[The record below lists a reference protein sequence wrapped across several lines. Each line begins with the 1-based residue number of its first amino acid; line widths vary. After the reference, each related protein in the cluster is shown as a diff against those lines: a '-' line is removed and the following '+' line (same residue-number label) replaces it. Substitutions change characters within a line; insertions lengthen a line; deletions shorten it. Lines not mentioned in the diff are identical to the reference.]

1 MIVQHFFAAGP
12 GLQTVAKKDKWKFS
26 RRSFLMAS
34 GAAVAAGAA
43 SNFLLAGCQP
53 DVEEPVVDDPPDE
66 PPVDVAFELKS
77 VEPEITATKFNFCGI
92 CSANC
97 GMIVDVADD
106 KAWRIRG
113 NPACQVAEG
122 HLCVKG
128 YSALK
133 DLYDPDRL
141 KHPMKRTN
149 PEKGPGVDP
158 GWVKIDWDEAFELTA
173 EAFNQ
178 AIEEGGPQALGFF
191 SRGHDWMNRLRDAIG
206 TPNHIQ
212 HHSTCF
218 TTYTAVW
225 RAAVGTGNRPFMLDV
240 GRAKYL
246 LSFGWDQPSKAKNM
260 SAREYVKAVSNGAK
274 VVYVDPRLTITG
286 SLGGEWIPIKPGTDL
301 AFMLAMIRTI
311 INEELYD
318 QDFVDNNTTGLE
330 QLRDAV
336 QDYTPE
342 WASEITEVPAE
353 TIERVAREFATTK
366 PALIPNH
373 KRDAGGPNYQNSW
386 RVAFCTVI
394 LNSLVGAMDREGGQI
409 IGRTASM
416 PGFNDVFPPPDFPEL
431 ATTERVDG
439 FEKHPIIGPTRRGDF
454 STFPEA
460 QLAGE
465 PYRLKAA
472 LFRKHNVLAFPN
484 APRFVEALKTMDFVA
499 VVDVWPSEMVQMAD
513 VVFPEPYYLE
523 TSGFGDRVYHAFYP
537 QLALREPVVDPLYDT
552 RGYGGVI
559 TGLANAM
566 GYGEYFEGVSGG
578 TFNDERLKALGS
590 SWEELQNSENG
601 MWSDE
606 KPFQG
611 REEWGTESGKIELY
625 SPVLENNNYDPLPYW
640 EPKKAEPTDEYPF
653 YMIISRPPMHKMS
666 QTQNNELMMQAQGT
680 NKLIINAQTAAD
692 LGIED
697 GDEVVVESQANQ
709 VTLQAEVIQGIR
721 PDCVC
726 VEHGFGHWSR
736 ELTVAFN
743 QGANEGDLIPTLTVE
758 EMVNS
763 KCPGAGSQM
772 QDFCVNVY
780 KA

>member
-12 GLQTVAKKDKWKFS
+12 GLQAVAKKDKWKLS

-53 DVEEPVVDDPPDE
+53 DVDEPVVDDPPDE

-77 VEPEITATKFNFCGI
+77 VEPEITATKFSFCGI

-141 KHPMKRTN
+141 KHPIKRTN

-206 TPNHIQ
+206 TPNHIM

-260 SAREYVKAVSNGAK
+260 SAREYVKAVSNGTK

-342 WASEITEVPAE
+342 WAAEITEVPAE
-353 TIERVAREFATTK
+353 TIERVTREFATTK
-366 PALIPNH
+366 PAMIPNH

-416 PGFNDVFPPPDFPEL
+416 PGFNDIFPPPEFPEV
-431 ATTERVDG
+431 ATRERVDG

-454 STFPEA
+454 STFTEA

-484 APRFVEALKTMDFVA
+484 ASRFVEALQTMDFVA

-523 TSGFGDRVYHAFYP
+523 TSGFGPREYHAFYP
-537 QLALREPVVDPLYDT
+537 QIALREPVIEPLYDT
-552 RGYGGVI
+552 RGYGGII
-559 TGLANAM
+559 TGIANAM

-611 REEWGTESGKIELY
+611 REEWNTESGKIELY
-625 SPVLENNNYDPLPYW
+625 SPVLENNNYDPLPHW

-680 NKLIINAQTAAD
+680 NKLIINAETAAN
-692 LGIED
+692 LGIAD
-697 GDEVVVESQANQ
+697 GDEVVVESRANQ

-726 VEHGFGHWSR
+726 VEHGFGHWSK

>member
-1 MIVQHFFAAGP
+1 MATNG
-12 GLQTVAKKDKWKFS
+12 KRKFS
-26 RRSFLMAS
+26 RRSFLLAS
-34 GAAVAAGAA
+34 GAAVTAGAA
-43 SNFLLAGCQP
+43 SNFLFAGCQP
-53 DVEEPVVDDPPDE
+53 DVEDVVDPPADTPDDPTE
-66 PPVDVAFELKS
+66 VKFELKS
-77 VEPEITATKFNFCGI
+77 VEPTITDTKFNFCGI
-92 CSANC
+92 CSAGC
-97 GMIVDVADD
+97 GMVVDIADD

-113 NPACQVAEG
+113 NPDDQVAEG

-173 EAFNQ
+173 EAFNKS
-178 AIEEGGPQALGFF
+178 IEENGPESIGFV

-206 TPNHIQ
+206 TPNHIM

-225 RAAVGTGNRPFMLDV
+225 RAALGTGNRPWMLDI
-240 GRAKYL
+240 GNAKYI

-286 SLGGEWIPIKPGTDL
+286 SLGGEWVPIKPGTDL
-301 AFMLAMIRTI
+301 AFMLAMIRII

-318 QDFVDNNTTGLE
+318 KDYIDSYTLGLE
-330 QLRDAV
+330 QLKEAV

-342 WASEITEVPAE
+342 WAAELTEVPAE

-366 PALIPNH
+366 PAIVPNH

-386 RVAFCTVI
+386 RVAFCKVI
-394 LNSLVGAMDREGGQI
+394 LNALAGTLDREGGQMI
-409 IGRTASM
+409 ARMPGGM
-416 PGFNDVFPPPDFPEL
+416 PGFNDVFPPPEFPER
-431 ATTERVDG
+431 ATNERVDG
-439 FEKHPIIGPTRRGDF
+439 FEKHAIIGPTRRGDF
-454 STFPEA
+454 STLTEA

-465 PYRLKAA
+465 PYQLKAV

-484 APRFVEALKTMDFVA
+484 ALRFVEALKTMDFIA

-513 VVFPEPYYLE
+513 VVFPEPYFLE
-523 TSGFGDRVYHAFYP
+523 ASGMKPIDYHAYYP
-537 QLALREPVVDPLYDT
+537 QITLREPVIDPLYDT

-559 TGLANAM
+559 TGIANAM
-566 GYGEYFEGVSGG
+566 GLGEYFEDVSSGK
-578 TFNDERLKALGS
+578 FNDEQLKALGS
-590 SWEELQNSENG
+590 SWDELKNSENG
-601 MWSDE
+601 IWSDE
-606 KPFQG
+606 KPFTG
-611 REEWGTESGKIELY
+611 RTEWPTESGKIELY
-625 SPVLENNNYDPLPYW
+625 SPVLEQHGYDPLPYW

-666 QTQNNELMMQAQGT
+666 QTQNNELMMQAQGS
-680 NKLIINAQTAAD
+680 NKLIINEEAAAN
-692 LGIED
+692 LGIAD
-697 GDEVVVESQANQ
+697 GDEVVVESRANK
-709 VTLQAEVIQGIR
+709 VTLQAELVKGIR
-721 PDCVC
+721 PDCIC
-726 VEHGFGHWSR
+726 VEHGFGHWSK

-743 QGANEGDLIPTLTVE
+743 KGANEGDLIPTLTVE

>member
-1 MIVQHFFAAGP
+1 
-12 GLQTVAKKDKWKFS
+12 L
-26 RRSFLMAS
+26 LAS
-34 GAAVAAGAA
+34 SAAVAAGAA
-43 SNFLLAGCQP
+43 SNFLLQGCQP
-53 DVEEPVVDDPPDE
+53 DVEEPAVDEPDVDDPSEE
-66 PPVDVAFELKS
+66 PTEEFELVS
-77 VEPEITATKFNFCGI
+77 VEPSITDTKFNFCGI

-97 GMIVDVADD
+97 AMIVDIADD

-113 NPACQVAEG
+113 NPDDQVAEG
-122 HLCVKG
+122 YLCVKG

-141 KHPMKRTN
+141 KQPMKRTN

-158 GWVKIDWDEAFELTA
+158 EWVKIDWEEAFELTA
-173 EAFNQ
+173 EAFNK
-178 AIEEGGPQALGFF
+178 AIEESGAESIGFF

-206 TPNHIQ
+206 TPNHIM

-218 TTYTAVW
+218 TTYTAIW
-225 RAAVGTGNRPFMLDV
+225 RTVLGMGNRPWMLDV
-240 GRAKYL
+240 GNAKYI

-301 AFMLAMIRTI
+301 AFMLAMIRII

-318 QDFVDNNTTGLE
+318 KDYVDNYTTGIDELKE
-330 QLRDAV
+330 AV

-342 WASEITEVPAE
+342 WAAEITEVPAE
-353 TIERVAREFATTK
+353 KIEEVAREFATTK
-366 PALIPNH
+366 PAMVPNH

-386 RVAFCTVI
+386 RTAFCKVI
-394 LNSLVGAMDREGGQI
+394 LNVLAGTFDREGGQI
-409 IGRTASM
+409 HARTPGGM
-416 PGFNDVFPPPDFPEL
+416 PGFNDVFPSPEFPEL

-439 FEKHPIIGPTRRGDF
+439 WEKHPIVAPTRRGDF
-454 STFPEA
+454 STFTEA

-465 PYRLKAA
+465 PYQLKAA

-484 APRFVEALKTMDFVA
+484 APRFVEALKTLDFMA

-523 TSGFGDRVYHAFYP
+523 TSGFGAREYHAFHP
-537 QLALREPVVDPLYDT
+537 QIALREPVIDPLYDT

-559 TGLANAM
+559 TGIANAM
-566 GYGEYFEGVSGG
+566 GLGEYFEDVDGG
-578 TFNDERLKALGS
+578 KYNDERLQALGT
-590 SWEELQNSENG
+590 SWDDLQNSENG

-606 KPFQG
+606 KPFEG
-611 REEWGTESGKIELY
+611 REEWPTESGKIELY
-625 SPVLENNNYDPLPYW
+625 SPALEENGYDPLPYW
-640 EPKKAEPTDEYPF
+640 EPKAAEPTDEYPL
-653 YMIISRPPMHKMS
+653 YMLISRPPMHKMS
-666 QTQNNELMMQAQGT
+666 QTQNNELMMQAQQT
-680 NKLIINAQTAAD
+680 NTVMINEETAAS

-697 GDEVVVESQANQ
+697 GDEVVVESRANQ
-709 VTLQAEVIQGIR
+709 ITLKAELVKGIR

-726 VEHGFGHWSR
+726 VEHGFGHWSK
-736 ELTVAFN
+736 ELTIAFN

-763 KCPGAGSQM
+763 GCPGAGSQM
-772 QDFCVNVY
+772 NDFCVNVY

>member
-1 MIVQHFFAAGP
+1 
-12 GLQTVAKKDKWKFS
+12 
-26 RRSFLMAS
+26 LMAS

-680 NKLIINAQTAAD
+680 NKLIINAEAAAN